1 MTRRN
6 EWLLVTFTASTN
18 VADGIVRVA
27 LPVLATGVTRSPA
40 AVAGVAAAMS
50 APWFFA
56 ALPIGVLVDRADR
69 RRLMV
74 TAEGIRLAAVG
85 LLLGALAAHH
95 TPLALLYG
103 VALVLG
109 TAEVLALTAAAAI
122 VPSAVPAERREP
134 VNTRV
139 TAVEYLCN
147 GFLGPPAGGLL
158 AGLGVAIALGAT
170 ALTYAVG
177 MLLLVGL
184 VGRFAVTRDRPVR
197 SVPAEIRDGLAYLW
211 SQRLLRTMAL
221 LIAALAGCWSAWL
234 ALLPTYALRP
244 GPLGLDERGYGLLL
258 TCLGAGGVVGALLTN
273 PVNRAIGRRWAMF
286 ADLAGS
292 FLLVAVPVVATTAWP
307 VGVAAFL
314 AGAGG
319 TLWVVNSRTV
329 TQALV
334 PQALLGR
341 FNAAYRLVSWGA
353 TPVAAGAAGALAE
366 LAGPRV
372 AFGVFAALAAACV
385 APFLRVV
392 TASALAPAAPKAG
405 VPEPDIAVAAASG
418 SA

>member
-1 MTRRN
+1 MARRN
-6 EWLLVTFTASTN
+6 EWLLMAFTASTN
-18 VADGIVRVA
+18 VADGVVRVA
-27 LPVLATGVTRSPA
+27 LPVLATSVTRSPA
-40 AVAGVAAAMS
+40 AVAGVAAAMT

-85 LLLGALAAHH
+85 LLLGALAVRL

-122 VPSAVPAERREP
+122 VPSAVPAERRET

-258 TCLGAGGVVGALLTN
+258 TCLGAGGVVGAVLTG
-273 PVNRAIGRRWAMF
+273 PVNRALGRRWAMF
-286 ADLAGS
+286 ADVAGS

-353 TPVAAGAAGALAE
+353 TPVAAAAAGALAE

-385 APFLRVV
+385 VPFLRVV
-392 TASALAPAAPKAG
+392 TASALAPPAPEAGAPEPGIAAP
-405 VPEPDIAVAAASG
+405 AASG
-418 SA
+418 RA